1 MANTKTLAH
10 DERKVAKRTARKN
23 AAPKAARTTPR
34 GSNKQKMKSAV
45 KGTSK
50 R

>member
-1 MANTKTLAH
+1 MANTKALGH
-10 DERKVAKRTARKN
+10 DERKTAKRTARKN

-34 GSNKQKMKSAV
+34 GSNKQKMRTAV

>member
-23 AAPKAARTTPR
+23 AAPKTSRTTPR

>member
-1 MANTKTLAH
+1 MANTKALEH

-34 GSNKQKMKSAV
+34 GSNKQQMRKAA
-45 KGTSK
+45 KGASK

>member
-1 MANTKTLAH
+1 MANTKAMEH

-23 AAPKAARTTPR
+23 AAPKVARTTPR
-34 GSNKQKMKSAV
+34 GSNKQKMKTAA
-45 KGTSK
+45 KGASK